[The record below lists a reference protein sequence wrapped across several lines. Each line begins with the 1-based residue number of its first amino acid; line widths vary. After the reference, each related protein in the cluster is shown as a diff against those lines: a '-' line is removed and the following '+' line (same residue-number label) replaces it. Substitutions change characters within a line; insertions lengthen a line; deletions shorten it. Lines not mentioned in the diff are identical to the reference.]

1 MGTTVGADLGGN
13 IGVSESEATGGRG
26 QPGNKVKGPVKT
38 QSTSTSGRVG
48 ASVGFQSRDVGIESE
63 SAQGNLDIV
72 NYDVR
77 EAIAGAER
85 AAARSPNPAETF
97 SRELSNRV
105 LGPEG
110 LRNRY
115 LGDADAGRATFDA
128 TGPITS
134 IDQNAILKSGRF
146 SLDID
151 GSPGDGD
158 SSFKKR

>member
-1 MGTTVGADLGGN
+1 M
-13 IGVSESEATGGRG
+13 
-26 QPGNKVKGPVKT
+26 
-38 QSTSTSGRVG
+38 
-48 ASVGFQSRDVGIESE
+48 RD
-63 SAQGNLDIV
+63 
-72 NYDVR
+72 
-77 EAIAGAER
+77 AIAAAER

-105 LGPEG
+105 LGSDG

-146 SLDID
+146 SLDVD